1 MTEYFFTCPHC
12 WDKISMLIDTSISG
26 QNYIEA
32 CEICCNPI
40 EINYTTLENEIAYF
54 DAKSIDQWLYLTLQV
69 EYPIILY
76 TIQTP
81 EIALKIKMLP
91 IPRRR

>member
-26 QNYIEA
+26 QNYIED

-40 EINYTTLENEIAYF
+40 EINYTTLEYEIAYF
-54 DAKSIDQWLYLTLQV
+54 DAKSIDQ
-69 EYPIILY
+69 
-76 TIQTP
+76 
-81 EIALKIKMLP
+81 
-91 IPRRR
+91 

>member
-26 QNYIEA
+26 QNYIED

-54 DAKSIDQWLYLTLQV
+54 DAK
-69 EYPIILY
+69 
-76 TIQTP
+76 
-81 EIALKIKMLP
+81 
-91 IPRRR
+91 

>member
-1 MTEYFFTCPHC
+1 MTEYFFNCPHC

-26 QNYIEA
+26 QNYIED

-54 DAKSIDQWLYLTLQV
+54 DAKSIDQ
-69 EYPIILY
+69 
-76 TIQTP
+76 
-81 EIALKIKMLP
+81 
-91 IPRRR
+91 

>member
-12 WDKISMLIDTSISG
+12 WDKISILIDTSISG
-26 QNYIEA
+26 QNYIED

-54 DAKSIDQWLYLTLQV
+54 DAKSIDQ
-69 EYPIILY
+69 
-76 TIQTP
+76 
-81 EIALKIKMLP
+81 
-91 IPRRR
+91 

>member
-1 MTEYFFTCPHC
+1 
-12 WDKISMLIDTSISG
+12 MLIDTSISG
-26 QNYIEA
+26 QNYIED

-76 TIQTP
+76 IIQTP
-81 EIALKIKMLP
+81 EMALKIKMLP

>member
-26 QNYIEA
+26 QNYIED

-54 DAKSIDQWLYLTLQV
+54 DAKSIDQ
-69 EYPIILY
+69 
-76 TIQTP
+76 
-81 EIALKIKMLP
+81 
-91 IPRRR
+91 

>member
-26 QNYIEA
+26 QNYIED

-40 EINYTTLENEIAYF
+40 EINYTTLENDIAYF
-54 DAKSIDQWLYLTLQV
+54 DAKSIDQ
-69 EYPIILY
+69 
-76 TIQTP
+76 
-81 EIALKIKMLP
+81 
-91 IPRRR
+91 

>member
-12 WDKISMLIDTSISG
+12 WDKISMLIDTFISG
-26 QNYIEA
+26 QNYIED

-54 DAKSIDQWLYLTLQV
+54 DAKSIDQ
-69 EYPIILY
+69 
-76 TIQTP
+76 
-81 EIALKIKMLP
+81 
-91 IPRRR
+91 

>member
-26 QNYIEA
+26 QNYIED

-40 EINYTTLENEIAYF
+40 EINYNTLENEISYF
-54 DAKSIDQWLYLTLQV
+54 DAKSIDQ
-69 EYPIILY
+69 
-76 TIQTP
+76 
-81 EIALKIKMLP
+81 
-91 IPRRR
+91 

>member
-1 MTEYFFTCPHC
+1 MTEYFFSCPHC

-26 QNYIEA
+26 QNYIED

-76 TIQTP
+76 IIQTP
-81 EIALKIKMLP
+81 EMALKIKMLP

>member
-26 QNYIEA
+26 QNYIED

-54 DAKSIDQWLYLTLQV
+54 GAKSIDQ
-69 EYPIILY
+69 
-76 TIQTP
+76 
-81 EIALKIKMLP
+81 
-91 IPRRR
+91 

>member
-1 MTEYFFTCPHC
+1 MIEYFFTCPHC

-26 QNYIEA
+26 QNYIED

-54 DAKSIDQWLYLTLQV
+54 DAKSIDQ
-69 EYPIILY
+69 
-76 TIQTP
+76 
-81 EIALKIKMLP
+81 
-91 IPRRR
+91 

>member
-26 QNYIEA
+26 QNYIED

-76 TIQTP
+76 IIQTP
-81 EIALKIKMLP
+81 EMALKIKMLP

>member
-1 MTEYFFTCPHC
+1 MTEYFFNCPHC

-26 QNYIEA
+26 QNYIED

-54 DAKSIDQWLYLTLQV
+54 NAQSIDQ
-69 EYPIILY
+69 
-76 TIQTP
+76 
-81 EIALKIKMLP
+81 
-91 IPRRR
+91 